1 MTVALAYADPVT
13 KKSYIIGDSCA
24 SDSINHSIVR
34 NPKVFN
40 PVGRRD
46 VLIGCA
52 GTFRL
57 PNLMKHVPNIF
68 PPEDELATE
77 DIDMSYL
84 VNEFSPVIKILTDD
98 FEDDDIW
105 EMLIAV
111 NGKIYRMQLDYSII
125 EPADDCEAI
134 GCGGSVALGAFKVLN
149 ELEPNMTVEERMK
162 HALKVACDTVQ
173 GCSPPFLYLESEEVP
188 EEIRAKIPKDRKK
201 DMGYEI
207 IRDDDLDEDEDDNP
221 KKKKKKDDKDR
232 STKKK
237 NKRSWL
243 RYK

>member
-1 MTVALAYADPVT
+1 MTVALAYADQNT
-13 KKSYIIGDSCA
+13 KQCFMLADSCA
-24 SDSINHSIVR
+24 SDAINHSVVR

-57 PNLMKHVPNIF
+57 PNLLKYIPGIF
-68 PPEDELATE
+68 PGENELATE

-84 VNEFSPVIKILTDD
+84 VNEFSPVIRALTND
-98 FEDDDIW
+98 FEDDDLW

-111 NGKIYRMQLDYSII
+111 NGKIYRMQMDMSII

-149 ELEPNMTVEERMK
+149 ELEPNMPIEDRMK
-162 HALKVACDTVQ
+162 HALRVACDTVQ
-173 GCSPPFLYLESEEVP
+173 GCQPPFQFCKSETVP
-188 EEIRAKIPKDRKK
+188 EDIRAKIPKEREKVSC
-201 DMGYEI
+201 YEI
-207 IRDDDLDEDEDDNP
+207 VRTDLDNEEKEKDNKKKP
-221 KKKKKKDDKDR
+221 EKKKKRKAIV
-232 STKKK
+232 
-237 NKRSWL
+237 L
-243 RYK
+243 

>member
-1 MTVALAYADPVT
+1 MTVCLAYT
-13 KKSYIIGDSCA
+13 HNNTCYMLGDSCA
-24 SDSINHSIVR
+24 SDSINHSVVR

-57 PNLMKHVPNIF
+57 PNLLKYIPGIF
-68 PPEDELATE
+68 PKESELATE

-84 VNEFSPVIKILTDD
+84 VNEFSPVIRALTDD
-98 FEDDDIW
+98 FEDDDVW

-111 NGKIYRMQLDYSII
+111 NGKIYRMQMDYSII

-149 ELEPNMTVEERMK
+149 ELEPNMEIEDRMR
-162 HALKVACDTVQ
+162 HALRVACDTVQ
-173 GCSPPFLYLESEEVP
+173 GCTGPFLFCKT
-188 EEIRAKIPKDRKK
+188 EEIPEDIKALIPKEREKSI
-201 DMGYEI
+201 GYEI
-207 IRDDDLDEDEDDNP
+207 VRHDEDIDDERESNKP
-221 KKKKKKDDKDR
+221 KPNKKKKKR
-232 STKKK
+232 
-237 NKRSWL
+237 R
-243 RYK
+243 

>member
-1 MTVALAYADPVT
+1 MTVALAYADP
-13 KKSYIIGDSCA
+13 KSKQCYMLSDSCA
-24 SDSINHSIVR
+24 SDAINHSVVR

-57 PNLMKHVPNIF
+57 PNLLKYIPGIF
-68 PPEDELATE
+68 PGEDELATE

-84 VNEFSPVIKILTDD
+84 VNEFSPVIRALTDD
-98 FEDDDIW
+98 FEDDDLW

-111 NGKIYRMQLDYSII
+111 NGKIYRMQMDMSII

-149 ELEPNMTVEERMK
+149 ELEPDMSIEDRMR
-162 HALKVACDTVQ
+162 HALRVACDTVQ
-173 GCSPPFLYLESEEVP
+173 GCSPPFSFVKTENVP
-188 EEIRAKIPKDRKK
+188 EDIRAKIPAERDKSTC
-201 DMGYEI
+201 YEI
-207 IRDDDLDEDEDDNP
+207 IRSDESKD
-221 KKKKKKDDKDR
+221 DDKDN
-232 STKKK
+232 SNKKEKDSKKK
-237 NKRSWL
+237 SKKR
-243 RYK
+243 KAIIP

>member
-1 MTVALAYADPVT
+1 MTVCLAYCDPKT
-13 KKSYIIGDSCA
+13 NKCHMIGDSCA
-24 SDSINHSIVR
+24 SDSVNHSVVR

-46 VLIGCA
+46 ILIGCA

-57 PNLMKHVPNIF
+57 PNLLKYIPGVF
-68 PPEDELATE
+68 PEEDELATE

-84 VNEFSPVIKILTDD
+84 VNEFSPVIRALTDD
-98 FEDDDIW
+98 FEEDDVW

-111 NGKIYRMQLDYSII
+111 NGKIYRMQMDLSII

-149 ELEPNMTVEERMK
+149 ELEPDMPIEDKMR

-173 GCSPPFLYLESEEVP
+173 GCQGPFLYSATEEIP
-188 EEIRAKIPKDRKK
+188 EEIRKKIPKNRKS
-201 DMGYEI
+201 DIGYTIVRHDESLTE
-207 IRDDDLDEDEDDNP
+207 DDDSEDKS
-221 KKKKKKDDKDR
+221 KKKKSKIR
-232 STKKK
+232 KKK
-237 NKRSWL
+237 
-243 RYK
+243 

>member
-1 MTVALAYADPVT
+1 MTVALAYVD
-13 KKSYIIGDSCA
+13 KSGGCHMLSDSCA
-24 SDSINHSIVR
+24 SDAINHSVVR

-57 PNLMKHVPNIF
+57 PNLLKYIPGVF
-68 PPEDELATE
+68 PGENELATE

-84 VNEFSPVIKILTDD
+84 VNEFSPVVKALTEGFDKDD
-98 FEDDDIW
+98 VW

-111 NGKIYRMQLDYSII
+111 NGNIYRMQMDYSII

-149 ELEPNMTVEERMK
+149 ELEPDMPIEDRMR
-162 HALKVACDTVQ
+162 HALRVACDTVQ
-173 GCSPPFLYLESEEVP
+173 GCSPPFNYIKSEEVP
-188 EEIRAKIPKDRKK
+188 EDIRALIPKDREKNSA
-201 DMGYEI
+201 YEI
-207 IRDDDLDEDEDDNP
+207 IRNDEEDAEEEMKESKPKAN
-221 KKKKKKDDKDR
+221 KKKR
-232 STKKK
+232 KK
-237 NKRSWL
+237 N
-243 RYK
+243 

>member
-1 MTVALAYADPVT
+1 MTVVLGYVSNGT
-13 KKSYIIGDSCA
+13 CYMLGDSCA
-24 SDSINHSIVR
+24 SDSINHSVVR

-57 PNLMKHVPNIF
+57 PNLLKHIPGIF
-68 PPEDELATE
+68 PGEDELATE

-84 VNEFSPVIKILTDD
+84 VNEFSPVVRALTDD
-98 FEDDDIW
+98 FEDDDLW

-111 NGKIYRMQLDYSII
+111 NGKIYRMQMDMSII

-149 ELEPNMTVEERMK
+149 ELEPDMSIEDRMN
-162 HALKVACDTVQ
+162 HALRVACDTVQ
-173 GCSPPFLYLESEEVP
+173 GCTGPFLWVKTEVVP
-188 EEIRAKIPKDRKK
+188 EEIRAKIPEDRDKDG
-201 DMGYEI
+201 GYEI
-207 IRDDDLDEDEDDNP
+207 VRHDEDLDDEREKRRSKPN
-221 KKKKKKDDKDR
+221 KKKKKRKAI
-232 STKKK
+232 
-237 NKRSWL
+237 L
-243 RYK
+243 

>member
-1 MTVALAYADPVT
+1 MTVCLAYSDT
-13 KKSYIIGDSCA
+13 KSGKCYMLGDSCA
-24 SDSINHSIVR
+24 SDSINHSVVR

-57 PNLMKHVPNIF
+57 PNLLKYIPGIF
-68 PPEDELATE
+68 PPEDKLATE

-84 VNEFSPVIKILTDD
+84 VNEFSPVIRALTDD
-98 FEDDDIW
+98 FEDDDLW

-111 NGKIYRMQLDYSII
+111 NGKIYRMQMDMSII

-149 ELEPNMTVEERMK
+149 ELEPDMSIEDRMR
-162 HALKVACDTVQ
+162 HALRVACDTVQ
-173 GCSPPFLYLESEEVP
+173 GCQGPFLFIETDTVP
-188 EEIRAKIPKDRKK
+188 DDIRAKIPPKEEREVL
-201 DMGYEI
+201 GYEI
-207 IRDDDLDEDEDDNP
+207 IRHDDDIDDERDNHRASTTNN
-221 KKKKKKDDKDR
+221 KKKKKK
-232 STKKK
+232 KK
-237 NKRSWL
+237 
-243 RYK
+243 